1 MEKGGRSSRTPSAIS
16 HAQGQRGEILSQTS
30 SSTNKKKLKAGMT
43 DMVVQDL
50 KLTKF
55 LRFDTKQGSQGLM
68 KLDLANAK
76 NTNNKLFNFVTYFEI
91 I

>member
-1 MEKGGRSSRTPSAIS
+1 MEKGGRSSRTPSAILR
-16 HAQGQRGEILSQTS
+16 AQGQRGEVLSQTS

-43 DMVVQDL
+43 DMVVQNL
-50 KLTKF
+50 KLTTF

-76 NTNNKLFNFVTYFEI
+76 NTNN
-91 I
+91 